1 MKNRRLLWKIIP
13 PYILIVIAVLF
24 GVGWYATQALS
35 TFFTASSTSD
45 LKIRTGLAVQSVSP
59 MNDLVSHRVDSLC
72 QVLAHRTNTRVTII
86 SPNGLVLSDSHENPV
101 LMDNHSDRPEVKA
114 AMESGSGTS
123 IRYSF
128 TRQRDMLY
136 AAQPIRSRTD
146 QVEAILRLSIPL
158 DNLAAAQSSTRKS
171 LIFGGVIFSLIFI
184 ALSFLIWNRIGTTL
198 HTMATA
204 ASRFA
209 DGDLSHRLWVPDTRE
224 FGELAEAMNL
234 MAGQLDDRIKE
245 VERQSNEQRAVLASM
260 SEGVIALSPDAKI
273 LSINKTAAQIFK
285 VDPSKVIGQP
295 LESAIRSAQLQDFCE
310 SVSTSD
316 NAQEKEFV
324 VLEQDRHLQVHG
336 TALKNPLGDKI
347 GVLIVLN
354 DISRL
359 KKLET
364 MRQDF
369 VANVSHELKT
379 PITSIKGFIETL
391 RNGALRD
398 PVTAERFF
406 GIIADQTERLDAII
420 DDLLTL
426 SRIEREQDQHRLEMR
441 FESVKQVLE
450 SAIADCRYLA
460 ENAKVEIRLDC
471 PDDLKA
477 NLNPELIRQGVLNL
491 LDNAIKYAGSGKV
504 IRVEAQTTD
513 QALTIA
519 VADDG
524 PGIPEEH
531 HARLFERFYR
541 VDKGR
546 SRHLGG
552 TGLGLAI
559 VKHIALA
566 HGGTVSVQSQVNA
579 GSRFIIEIPI

>member
-1 MKNRRLLWKIIP
+1 MKNRQLIWKIVP
-13 PYILIVIAVLF
+13 PYILIVIPLVLF
-24 GVGWYATQALS
+24 VGWYATQTLS
-35 TFFTASSTSD
+35 NFFKDASTQD
-45 LKIRTGLAVQSVSP
+45 LVIRTRLAVQAISP
-59 MNDLVSHRVDSLC
+59 IADLKTGRVDSLC
-72 QVLAHRTNTRVTII
+72 RRIATQTETRVTMIDMT
-86 SPNGLVLSDSHENPV
+86 GRVLCDTHENPEI
-101 LMDNHSDRPEVKA
+101 MDNHADRPEVNDA
-114 AMESGSGTS
+114 IITGIGTS

-128 TRQRDMLY
+128 TRRHEMLY
-136 AAQPIRSRTD
+136 VAQAITN
-146 QVEAILRLSIPL
+146 EAGQIDAVLRLSVPV
-158 DNLAAAQSSTRKS
+158 DNLALAMSPTRNS
-171 LIFGGVIFSLIFI
+171 LVFGGIILSLIFI
-184 ALSFLIWNRIGTTL
+184 ALSFLIWHRIGVTL
-198 HTMATA
+198 QRMAA
-204 ASRFA
+204 AAHRFA
-209 DGDLSHRLWVPDTRE
+209 EGDLSHRLWVPDTRE
-224 FGELAEAMNL
+224 FAELAEAMNL

-245 VERQSNEQRAVLASM
+245 IERQSNEQRAVLASM
-260 SEGVIALSPDAKI
+260 SEGVIALNPNAKI

-336 TALKNPLGDKI
+336 TALKNPIGDKI